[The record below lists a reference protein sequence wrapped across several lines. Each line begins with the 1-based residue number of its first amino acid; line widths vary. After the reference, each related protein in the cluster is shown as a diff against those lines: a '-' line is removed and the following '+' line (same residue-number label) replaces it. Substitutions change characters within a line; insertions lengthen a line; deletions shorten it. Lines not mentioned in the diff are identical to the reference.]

1 MEVEAL
7 YGTGGLCGGRSYFGM
22 VRMCVPGQSCAQ
34 GLPALPGSFLSNRK
48 PTSAAS
54 ATEVPGTLM
63 SFHIQSRSN
72 C

>member
-7 YGTGGLCGGRSYFGM
+7 CGTGGLCGGHSYFGM
-22 VRMCVPGQSCAQ
+22 VRMHLPGQSSAK

-54 ATEVPGTLM
+54 TTEVPGTLM